1 MGVPFLV
8 DAATGAFDFF
18 FVDILRDCFFVW
30 IRPKEHLRLKMCAMA
45 LSAAVVEVRD
55 GCS

>member
-8 DAATGAFDFF
+8 EAATGAFDFF

-30 IRPKEHLRLKMCAMA
+30 IRPKEHLTLKMCAMA
-45 LSAAVVEVRD
+45 LSAVVEVRD

>member
-8 DAATGAFDFF
+8 EAATGAFDFF
-18 FVDILRDCFFVW
+18 FVDILRDCFFVL
-30 IRPKEHLRLKMCAMA
+30 IRPNEHLTLKMCAMA
-45 LSAAVVEVRD
+45 LSAVVEVRD